1 MLQVDNFLCQWRPK
15 VSCYK
20 ETPSNTEDTIVNI
33 PYETTEWNKD
43 YHNDS
48 LTSTS
53 CHYRHALKELAKMT
67 GSRELEI
74 ELLSMYRTE

>member
-43 YHNDS
+43 YYNDS

>member
-1 MLQVDNFLCQWRPK
+1 MLKTDKFLCQWRPK
-15 VSCYK
+15 VNSYK
-20 ETPSNTEDTIVNI
+20 EVPSKTEDTVVTI
-33 PYETTEWNKD
+33 PYETTEWIEDYRKD
-43 YHNDS
+43 L